1 MRGFQSEY
9 KCYLTVHLEGS
20 KLGSA
25 ISENLLKGNKSYFS
39 LCPHSCNQKCIED
52 LNIVIQFN
60 LNSIHFSHSSI
71 FYGLIASQLVYL
83 EGTRKIK
90 K

>member
-52 LNIVIQFN
+52 PKYCH
-60 LNSIHFSHSSI
+60 SI
-71 FYGLIASQLVYL
+71 
-83 EGTRKIK
+83 
-90 K
+90 